1 MPAPQ
6 CLYADRL
13 SSLGRLLTGF
23 LPCCVHDA
31 ATVTGPSPQVSFAQA
46 TVYRQPTGDRSR
58 LPVVPLREEACPWCV
73 WSASAPTRVVKAT
86 CERWPPTMSPTDR
99 M

>member
-31 ATVTGPSPQVSFAQA
+31 ATVTGPSPQVSVAQA
-46 TVYRQPTGDRSR
+46 TVYRPIG
-58 LPVVPLREEACPWCV
+58 PACPLFRFGRKRV
-73 WSASAPTRVVKAT
+73 RGASGRRVRRRA
-86 CERWPPTMSPTDR
+86 S
-99 M
+99 